1 MKSETGTLLLLGA
14 AHSLN
19 HSIFLVLPPL
29 LSTIA
34 TGLGVSFQELGYVA
48 TLTFFTY
55 GTGALIGG
63 PLSDTIGSIKVA
75 RISIGLAG
83 LSSLLF
89 FICRDLTVFTVA
101 MLLMAIWA
109 SFYHPTAN
117 GLIAKAF
124 PNKTGNAM
132 GMHNAAGN
140 LGQVAT
146 PTVAFF
152 IGIMFDWRYSFIFF
166 GVLSVAVSLLMG
178 NIKLDEGERLTGK
191 LPLMEFLKV
200 REMRLPLIFNMVVG
214 FLFRGVEVFF
224 PTFLRVG
231 RGFSGETAAYLGS
244 MILLF
249 GTAGQLIGGRG
260 ADKYGA
266 TRVLLFSSFGI
277 LGSLL
282 LLMLAPASLP
292 LAVLFTL
299 IYGVSVFAHQ
309 PSMTSLVSKVTPRP
323 LMGLSYGIMFF
334 FSFGLGSISAAVLG
348 YVTDAYNINTAFWL
362 NAVAAAIL
370 VFITLLI
377 KRDLNRSSDA
387 GFVQNS

>member
-29 LSTIA
+29 LGTIA
-34 TGLGVSFQELGYVA
+34 TGLGVSFQELGFVA

-55 GTGALIGG
+55 GIGALIGG
-63 PLSDTIGSIKVA
+63 PLSDAIGSIKVA

-89 FICRDLTVFTVA
+89 FVCHDLTVFTVA
-101 MLLMAIWA
+101 MLLMALWA

-132 GMHNAAGN
+132 GIHNAAGN

-146 PTVAFF
+146 PTLAFF

-191 LPLMEFLKV
+191 LPLMKFLKV
-200 REMRLPLIFNMVVG
+200 REMWLPLIFNMVVG

-231 RGFSGETAAYLGS
+231 RGFSGEMAAYLGS

-249 GTAGQLIGGRG
+249 GTAGQLIGGWG
-260 ADKYGA
+260 ADKYGS
-266 TRVLLFSSFGI
+266 TRVLLYSSLGI
-277 LGSLL
+277 FASLL
-282 LLMLAPASLP
+282 LLMLAPTSLP
-292 LAVLFTL
+292 VAVLFTL

-348 YVTDAYNINTAFWL
+348 YVTDAYNINIAFWL
-362 NAVAAAIL
+362 NAVAAALL

-377 KRDLNRSSDA
+377 RRELNH
-387 GFVQNS
+387 VK